1 MASAHQLQLT
11 DDYPTP
17 FFLISWTAWEAMRSR
32 WIRLAICRQGWLV
45 SDANKALKELR
56 ISGMGQVESRAEMLG
71 MGKPSQWHDVPGKI
85 WRQLKQIETMRHRLT
100 HGFDSLGPALIRA
113 GGRFVLAALQ
123 NRWWLEQQSIQDSSG
138 RLRVVGDLM
147 AKQFPH
153 RVAERRPYEELREK
167 LSLSSSHNGRG
178 PTAALPSVPGLKKA
192 ESWLD

>member
-11 DDYPTP
+11 DEHPMP
-17 FFLISWTAWEAMRSR
+17 FFLISWTAWEDMRSR
-32 WIRLAICRQGWLV
+32 WIRLAICRHGWLV

-56 ISGMGQVESRAEMLG
+56 ISSMGQAESRAEMLG
-71 MGKPSQWHDVPGKI
+71 MGKPSQWRDRPGKI

-100 HGFDSLGPALIRA
+100 HGFDSLDPALVRA

-123 NRWWLEQQSIQDSSG
+123 NRWWLEEQRIQDGSG

-147 AKQFPH
+147 VKQFPH
-153 RVAERRPYEELREK
+153 RVAERRPYQELRKK

-178 PTAALPSVPGLKKA
+178 PTAALPSVPGLEKA
-192 ESWLD
+192 ESWLN